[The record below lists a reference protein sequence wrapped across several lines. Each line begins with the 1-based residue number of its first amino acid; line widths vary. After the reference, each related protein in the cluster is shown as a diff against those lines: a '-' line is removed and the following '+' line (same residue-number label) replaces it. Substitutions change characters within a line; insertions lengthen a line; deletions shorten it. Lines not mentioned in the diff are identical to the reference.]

1 MSICCS
7 AHRPEDTAEIMF
19 QQHLLSMAPFL
30 PPAVRSTFPSL
41 TWHNSAGPSGSLCNF
56 CRALWLVLLPVEIAV
71 PQRTGSVAV
80 YFLPCT
86 QGFLCT
92 KLEVYKCEI
101 HAEEGTRMPQD
112 KVPPQYSYFSIK
124 RINVTCKEPYF
135 WRVPW
140 QKQYKHAP
148 KRKRSS
154 ALEDSYIFSEERLC
168 WNNGWFLLQKSS
180 IFFTG
185 RSEDLAMLRS
195 LFDLALR
202 AFSLC
207 QNKTLLFMVFSYLDV
222 QETNFEFCK

>member
-1 MSICCS
+1 MCPSCHSQSRVRSWVSAPQSAAQRELVGLWKWDSLVQRLDILLAQMSICCS

-135 WRVPW
+135 WRVP
-140 QKQYKHAP
+140 
-148 KRKRSS
+148 
-154 ALEDSYIFSEERLC
+154 
-168 WNNGWFLLQKSS
+168 
-180 IFFTG
+180 
-185 RSEDLAMLRS
+185 
-195 LFDLALR
+195 
-202 AFSLC
+202 
-207 QNKTLLFMVFSYLDV
+207 
-222 QETNFEFCK
+222 